1 MYELLNEQR
10 ILYDVLDDYDK
21 LIKELVD
28 CDCSWKTINEFIF
41 EKERILTRLQE
52 IEFEK
57 YRIIQDFLSQSGF
70 IKTWTLFLLKK
81 GID

>member
-10 ILYDVLDDYDK
+10 ILYDALDDYDK

-52 IEFEK
+52 IEFEIQAIDK
-57 YRIIQDFLSQSGF
+57 YYN
-70 IKTWTLFLLKK
+70 
-81 GID
+81 

>member
-10 ILYDVLDDYDK
+10 ILYDALDDYDK
-21 LIKELVD
+21 LIKELID

-52 IEFEK
+52 IEFEIQMIDK
-57 YRIIQDFLSQSGF
+57 YYN
-70 IKTWTLFLLKK
+70 
-81 GID
+81 

>member
-52 IEFEK
+52 IEIEIQAIDK
-57 YRIIQDFLSQSGF
+57 YYN
-70 IKTWTLFLLKK
+70 
-81 GID
+81 

>member
-10 ILYDVLDDYDK
+10 ILYDALNDYDK

-28 CDCSWKTINEFIF
+28 SDCSWKTINEFIF

-52 IEFEK
+52 IEFEIQAIDK
-57 YRIIQDFLSQSGF
+57 YYN
-70 IKTWTLFLLKK
+70 
-81 GID
+81 

>member
-10 ILYDVLDDYDK
+10 ILYDALDDYDK

-52 IEFEK
+52 IEFE
-57 YRIIQDFLSQSGF
+57 IQA
-70 IKTWTLFLLKK
+70 
-81 GID
+81 IDEYYN

>member
-52 IEFEK
+52 IEIEIQMMDK
-57 YRIIQDFLSQSGF
+57 YYN
-70 IKTWTLFLLKK
+70 
-81 GID
+81 

>member
-10 ILYDVLDDYDK
+10 ILYDVLGDYDK

-52 IEFEK
+52 IEFEIQAIDK
-57 YRIIQDFLSQSGF
+57 YYN
-70 IKTWTLFLLKK
+70 
-81 GID
+81 

>member
-10 ILYDVLDDYDK
+10 ILYDALDDYDK

-52 IEFEK
+52 IEIEIQMMDK
-57 YRIIQDFLSQSGF
+57 YYN
-70 IKTWTLFLLKK
+70 
-81 GID
+81 

>member
-52 IEFEK
+52 IEFEIQAIDK
-57 YRIIQDFLSQSGF
+57 YYN
-70 IKTWTLFLLKK
+70 
-81 GID
+81 

>member
-52 IEFEK
+52 IEFEIRMIDK
-57 YRIIQDFLSQSGF
+57 YYN
-70 IKTWTLFLLKK
+70 
-81 GID
+81 

>member
-52 IEFEK
+52 IEFEILK
-57 YRIIQDFLSQSGF
+57 Y
-70 IKTWTLFLLKK
+70 K
-81 GID
+81 

>member
-10 ILYDVLDDYDK
+10 ILYDALDDYDK

-28 CDCSWKTINEFIF
+28 SDCSWKTINEFIL

-52 IEFEK
+52 IEFEIQAIDK
-57 YRIIQDFLSQSGF
+57 YYN
-70 IKTWTLFLLKK
+70 
-81 GID
+81 

>member
-52 IEFEK
+52 IEIEIQMIDK
-57 YRIIQDFLSQSGF
+57 YYN
-70 IKTWTLFLLKK
+70 
-81 GID
+81 

>member
-28 CDCSWKTINEFIF
+28 CDCSWKTINKFIF

-52 IEFEK
+52 IEIEIQMIDK
-57 YRIIQDFLSQSGF
+57 YYN
-70 IKTWTLFLLKK
+70 
-81 GID
+81 

>member
-10 ILYDVLDDYDK
+10 ILYDILDDYDK

-52 IEFEK
+52 IEFE
-57 YRIIQDFLSQSGF
+57 IQA
-70 IKTWTLFLLKK
+70 
-81 GID
+81 IDEYYN

>member
-28 CDCSWKTINEFIF
+28 WNCSWETINEFIF

-52 IEFEK
+52 IEFEILK
-57 YRIIQDFLSQSGF
+57 Y
-70 IKTWTLFLLKK
+70 K
-81 GID
+81 

>member
-52 IEFEK
+52 IEFEIQMIDK
-57 YRIIQDFLSQSGF
+57 YYN
-70 IKTWTLFLLKK
+70 
-81 GID
+81 